1 MYTITE
7 LLYSIYSSLNYM
19 NIFII
24 NILEFNL
31 EKNIVKVII
40 ILSFAM

>member
-1 MYTITE
+1 
-7 LLYSIYSSLNYM
+7 M

-40 ILSFAM
+40 ILSFAMQYLPERLFSQCGIK